1 MRLVNCITSAERKG
15 EQKKEQNKQQ
25 NLKKECLEE
34 RQKSDGERQKTQ
46 AYRNIRSFRYF
57 ITFYVNVIC
66 KLT

>member
-1 MRLVNCITSAERKG
+1 MRLVNCIMEGHEKERT
-15 EQKKEQNKQQ
+15 KQAKY
-25 NLKKECLEE
+25 LKKECLEE
-34 RQKSDGERQKTQ
+34 RQKRDGERQKTQ